1 MKNFDLRSSNGF
13 IPMWVRFLIKA
24 TVLYFIIYLEV
35 DLYSTIFVL
44 ALLVIAEITE
54 VYANYVVKHNPQF
67 LQPVSMLLGWMNII
81 VAFVIL
87 QFTGYLSS
95 DLYALA
101 FVVVMLA
108 SVPSGIIGGLTNG
121 LLASAMY
128 ILMVSSSLPA
138 FEAMF
143 RAFMFLAISTITG
156 VLAESGN
163 RSAKQVEELQE
174 QITHKSEAND
184 LKDNFLKLTHH
195 SLRTPMTAIKG
206 YASALEDPDLSKEER
221 DMYFHYMQDSIK
233 TMNALIEN
241 VFSVLRVEEDFELD
255 LQEVDVIKLTKEVIK
270 ELTPLTKEQKVK
282 IDFKPEQDRLL
293 IKLDKSKM
301 QVALKNIV
309 DNAIRYSKENSTVHI
324 TIKDSLTHIDITV
337 KDEGQG
343 IKREEL
349 PYLFEKFHRI
359 NVLTPDS
366 EGLGIGLYYANR
378 IVEKH
383 NGKIDVKSKEGQGT
397 TVSITIPKATG
408 RSLFEGVGT

>member
-1 MKNFDLRSSNGF
+1 MKNFDLTSNDGF

-24 TVLYFIIYLEV
+24 TVLYFIIYLKV
-35 DLYSTIFVL
+35 DMYSTIFVV
-44 ALLVIAEITE
+44 ALLVVAEITE
-54 VYANYVVKHNPQF
+54 AYANYVAKKNPHF
-67 LQPVSMLLGWMNII
+67 LQPIATLIGWMNII
-81 VAFVIL
+81 VALVIL

-101 FVVVMLA
+101 FVVVILA
-108 SVPSGIIGGLTNG
+108 SIPSGIIGGLTNG

-138 FEAMF
+138 FESMF
-143 RAFMFLAISTITG
+143 RAFMFLAISTIVG
-156 VLAESGN
+156 ILAESNN
-163 RSAKQVEELQE
+163 RNAKLATDLQE
-174 QITHKSEAND
+174 QVTHKDEADD

-241 VFSVLRVEEDFELD
+241 VFSVLRVAEDFELD
-255 LQEVDVIKLTKEVIK
+255 LKEIDIIKVIK
-270 ELTPLTKEQKVK
+270 EIIKELSPLSKENRVKVN
-282 IDFKPEQDRLL
+282 FKPEQGKLVM
-293 IKLDKSKM
+293 KLDKSKI
-301 QVALKNIV
+301 QIALKNII
-309 DNAIRYSKENSTVHI
+309 DNAIRYSKEDSNVYI
-324 TIKDSLTHIDITV
+324 DIKDSLTHVTV
-337 KDEGQG
+337 TIKDEGQG
-343 IKREEL
+343 IERKEL

-359 NVLTPDS
+359 NVLTPNS

-397 TVSITIPKATG
+397 TVSITLPKTTG
-408 RSLFEGVGT
+408 KSTFEGVAS